1 MYSIYADG
9 ECFYTDVAP
18 VEELKVL
25 SPRLVLED
33 SSAGSLSFTL
43 PECNVFYDTI
53 ARMQTEIVVKREGT
67 EIWSGRV
74 LTETKDF
81 FKQRQIYCEGELAYL
96 NDTYQPQRMY
106 TDLSLA
112 QFAEAVLSIHNQK
125 VDEKRKFELGIVHS
139 SIIGDGTYVT
149 SFKTDYK
156 KTIDVFNDLVSTY
169 GCHLRVRKDNGVRK
183 LDILK
188 ETTSTAQQT
197 IQFGENLFDYTESYD
212 MSNLATVLLPLGTVT
227 AHAGESVIGEE
238 IPLDIRWGTYYDCTG
253 QTIDPE
259 GYQTMPGSA
268 YYTAYVD
275 LVDLGIISEP
285 GSMKDIYITCRQSNA
300 FLMYAFIDPSGNTI
314 ELKQASTGIGFT
326 DLVESSVEV
335 PIDAKWL
342 VIGGFGDAIP
352 GRINRQLDT
361 RTDFDTY
368 LTVESVNNGSVY
380 VTAKPKNRFQTGG
393 VQSEDPDTIETNA
406 PIHLDAGMWCLSW
419 NCNPTLYNHIRV
431 KTIQTDPDG
440 NTEESE
446 WSQAVDIR
454 SHSFRVNANDSVV
467 YFKIKRDNGN
477 LTLPML
483 WEIQL
488 EWGQYPTYYEYPAG
502 PLQTHGWIEKLI
514 TWDDVD
520 DPETLLKMAEDWL
533 RNTQFDG
540 LELEIKACDM
550 RLYGAQV
557 EMIDLLDDIRVVSRP
572 HGLNRMFPV
581 TRLEIPLDS
590 PDDTLFTLSS
600 KPTQNLYSDGGTVDS
615 SLSGQLAMVPT
626 ISDTLSAARKSMSE
640 AIRNNDQGVISFVK
654 DSNGNNREMRIA
666 KDEQWDAP
674 DAKGWIINYTGMAF
688 FGDGFDQEATI
699 GIIGPDGGIVANSI
713 TTGFLKADRI
723 RGEAL
728 TLGGDNNDY
737 GYFVLKD
744 ASDNDSTT
752 IDNRGIIQQGINSA
766 TGYYNS
772 LQIANGEITEYI
784 VGTDSSTHQAYKVQ
798 PTVSLFDQSIKYG
811 TYWTTEVYAV
821 NASWGM
827 ELIAD
832 RLWISANNIY
842 GGTIGGVNNVQMI
855 HGTAI
860 LDTEYATYYLDLYHG
875 FVANGNGVF
884 RIDQKT
890 APLPGGRSVQ
900 VLDGSGNPITL
911 NFNEWGH
918 FTGTS

>member
-9 ECFYTDVAP
+9 ECFYTDIAP

-43 PECNVFYDTI
+43 PECNAFYDRI
-53 ARMQTEIVVKREGT
+53 ARMKTEIVVKREGT

-106 TDLSLA
+106 ADLSLA

-125 VDEKRKFELGIVHS
+125 VDEKRKFELGIVHN
-139 SIIGDGTYVT
+139 SIIGDGAYVT

-253 QTIDPE
+253 TTIDPVNP
-259 GYQTMPGSA
+259 QTMPGSA

-275 LVDLGIISEP
+275 LVALGIVSTQDVK
-285 GSMKDIYITCRQSNA
+285 KDIYITCRQSNA

-314 ELKQASTGIGFT
+314 ELKQASTGLGFT

-342 VIGGFGDAIP
+342 VVGGFGDAIP

-380 VTAKPKNRFQTGG
+380 VTAKPKNRFVTSFQQIET
-393 VQSEDPDTIETNA
+393 DTIGTTD
-406 PIHLDAGMWCLSW
+406 PIVLDTGKWCLSW
-419 NCNPTLYNHIRV
+419 DTAAALRNHIRV

-440 NTEESE
+440 HITESDWSE
-446 WSQAVDIR
+446 AVDVR
-454 SHSFRVNANDSVV
+454 SHVFTVLADNSAVV
-467 YFKIKRDNGN
+467 FKLRRDDGSLAPSYLSN
-477 LTLPML
+477 
-483 WEIQL
+483 IQL
-488 EWGQYPTYYEYPAG
+488 EWGQYPTYYENPVG

-520 DPETLLKMAEDWL
+520 DPATLLKMAEDWL

-557 EMIDLLDDIRVVSRP
+557 EMIDLLDDIRVISRP

-600 KPTQNLYSDGGTVDS
+600 KPTQNLYSDGGSVDS

-666 KDEQWDAP
+666 KDAQWDAP
-674 DAKGWIINYTGMAF
+674 DARGWIFNYAGLAY
-688 FGDGFDQEATI
+688 FGDGFDHEATI
-699 GIIGPDGGIVANSI
+699 GLTGTDGGIAANSI
-713 TTGFLKADRI
+713 TTGFMKADRI
-723 RGEAL
+723 QGGKL
-728 TLGGDNNDY
+728 TLGGFNNDY

-744 ASDNDSTT
+744 ASNNDSTT
-752 IDNRGIIQQGINSA
+752 IDNRGIIQQGYDQTTN
-766 TGYYNS
+766 YYNS
-772 LQIANGEITEYI
+772 LQIANGTISEYI
-784 VGTDSSTHQAYKVQ
+784 VGMDHSTHASYTMSPIVTQYEGSTQ
-798 PTVSLFDQSIKYG
+798 YGSLLNSQVFNLSSSFGLVLNVGRI
-811 TYWTTEVYAV
+811 WTETNGAFTPGVH
-821 NASWGM
+821 G
-827 ELIAD
+827 
-832 RLWISANNIY
+832 RT
-842 GGTIGGVNNVQMI
+842 TI
-855 HGTAI
+855 
-860 LDTEYATYYLDLYHG
+860 DTEYATYNLDTYHG
-875 FVANGNGVF
+875 ILVGNA
-884 RIDQKT
+884 INQKT

>member
-25 SPRLVLED
+25 SPKLVLED

-43 PECNVFYDTI
+43 PECNAFYDNI
-53 ARMQTEIVVKREGT
+53 ARMKTEIVVKREGE

-139 SIIGDGTYVT
+139 SIIGDGAYVT

-253 QTIDPE
+253 QTIDPVNP
-259 GYQTMPGSA
+259 QTMAGSA

-275 LVDLGIISEP
+275 LVALGIVSTQDVK
-285 GSMKDIYITCRQSNA
+285 KDIYVTCRQSNA

-314 ELKQASTGIGFT
+314 ELKQASTGLGFT

-335 PIDAKWL
+335 PIDSKWL

-352 GRINRQLDT
+352 GRINKQLDT

-368 LTVESVNNGSVY
+368 LTVESVNNGSIY
-380 VTAKPKNRFQTGG
+380 VTAKPKNRFVTGFNQ
-393 VQSEDPDTIETNA
+393 VDTDTIETTE
-406 PIHLDAGMWCLSW
+406 PIALDAGKWCLSW
-419 NCNPTLYNHIRV
+419 DTVATLRNHIRV

-440 NTEESE
+440 HVTESDWSES
-446 WSQAVDIR
+446 VDVR
-454 SHSFRVNANDSVV
+454 SHVFTVLADNSAVV
-467 YFKIKRDNGN
+467 FKLRRDDGALSPAYLSN
-477 LTLPML
+477 
-483 WEIQL
+483 IQL
-488 EWGQYPTYYEYPAG
+488 EWGQYPTYYENPVG

-520 DPETLLKMAEDWL
+520 DPATLLKMAEDWL

-557 EMIDLLDDIRVVSRP
+557 EMIDLLDDIRVISRP

-600 KPTQNLYSDGGTVDS
+600 KPTQNLYSDGGSVDS

-666 KDEQWDAP
+666 KDEQWGAP
-674 DAKGWIINYTGMAF
+674 DARGWIFNYTGMAF

-713 TTGFLKADRI
+713 TTGFMEADRI
-723 RGEAL
+723 RGGAL
-728 TLGGDNNDY
+728 TLGGYNNDY

-744 ASDNDSTT
+744 ASNNDSTT
-752 IDNRGIIQQGINSA
+752 IDNRGLIQQGYDQA
-766 TGYYNS
+766 TNYYNS
-772 LQIANGEITEYI
+772 LQIANGTISEYI
-784 VGTDSSTHQAYKVQ
+784 VGMDHSTHASYTMQ
-798 PTVSLFDQSIKYG
+798 PIVTQYESATQYGSLLNSQVFNLASSFGLVLNVGRI
-811 TYWTTEVYAV
+811 WTETNGAFTPGVH
-821 NASWGM
+821 G
-827 ELIAD
+827 
-832 RLWISANNIY
+832 RT
-842 GGTIGGVNNVQMI
+842 TI
-855 HGTAI
+855 
-860 LDTEYATYYLDLYHG
+860 DTEYATYDLDTYHG
-875 FVANGNGVF
+875 ILVGNA
-884 RIDQKT
+884 INQKT

>member
-25 SPRLVLED
+25 SPILVLED

-43 PECNVFYDTI
+43 PECNAFYDTI
-53 ARMQTEIVVKREGT
+53 ARMKTEIVVKREGT

-74 LTETKDF
+74 LTETKVF

-112 QFAEAVLSIHNQK
+112 QFAEAVLCIHNQK

-238 IPLDIRWGTYYDCTG
+238 IPIDIRWGTYYDCTG
-253 QTIDPE
+253 TTIDPINP
-259 GYQTMPGSA
+259 QTMTGSA

-275 LVDLGIISEP
+275 LVELGIVSTQDAK
-285 GSMKDIYITCRQSNA
+285 KDIYITCRQSNA
-300 FLMYAFIDPSGNTI
+300 YLMYAFIDPSGNTI

-352 GRINRQLDT
+352 GRINKQLDT

-380 VTAKPKNRFQTGG
+380 VTAKPKNRFVTDFNQVDT
-393 VQSEDPDTIETNA
+393 DTIETTD
-406 PIHLDAGMWCLSW
+406 PITLDAGKWCLSW
-419 NCNPTLYNHIRV
+419 DTVAALRNHIHV

-440 NTEESE
+440 NVTESDWSE
-446 WSQAVDIR
+446 TVDVRSNVFTVLADNSAVI
-454 SHSFRVNANDSVV
+454 
-467 YFKIKRDNGN
+467 FKLRRDDGSLAPSYLSN
-477 LTLPML
+477 
-483 WEIQL
+483 IQL
-488 EWGQYPTYYEYPAG
+488 EWGQYPTYYENPVG

-520 DPETLLKMAEDWL
+520 DPATLLKMAEDWL

-550 RLYGAQV
+550 RLYGARV
-557 EMIDLLDDIRVVSRP
+557 EMIDLLDDIRVISRP

-600 KPTQNLYSDGGTVDS
+600 KPTQNLYSDGGSVDS

-674 DAKGWIINYTGMAF
+674 DARGWIFNYAGLAY

-699 GIIGPDGGIVANSI
+699 GLTGTDGGIAANSI
-713 TTGFLKADRI
+713 TTGFMKADRI
-723 RGEAL
+723 QGGRL
-728 TLGGDNNDY
+728 TLGGFNNDY

-744 ASDNDSTT
+744 ASNNDSTT
-752 IDNRGIIQQGINSA
+752 IDNRGFIQQGYDQVTN
-766 TGYYNS
+766 YYNS
-772 LQIANGEITEYI
+772 LQIANGTISEYI
-784 VGTDSSTHQAYKVQ
+784 VGMDQSTHASYTMSPIVTQYEGSTQ
-798 PTVSLFDQSIKYG
+798 YGSLLNSQVFNLSSSFGLVLNVGRI
-811 TYWTTEVYAV
+811 WTETNGAFTPGVH
-821 NASWGM
+821 G
-827 ELIAD
+827 
-832 RLWISANNIY
+832 RT
-842 GGTIGGVNNVQMI
+842 TI
-855 HGTAI
+855 
-860 LDTEYATYYLDLYHG
+860 DTEYATYNLDTYHG
-875 FVANGNGVF
+875 ILVGNA
-884 RIDQKT
+884 INQKT

-900 VLDGSGNPITL
+900 VLDGSSNPITL